1 MGPFPCLPFSCKPVI
16 LVWFTAFSE
25 SVSMISSITLLLVRD
40 WFKVFLFHSC
50 SLLIIKSHFWRTHFI
65 KSFLITPSQGPFNLQ
80 CDTQFFFIVSYKIY
94 NYFLWGVKVKGK
106 VLWSVQFSLI
116 HNIVRPR
123 YTLTWFQTNFHNYA
137 KYSFAS
143 VKPKCQTLTSPAL
156 LLQVVFHEITDFVP
170 PRSWAD
176 IAILV

>member
-1 MGPFPCLPFSCKPVI
+1 
-16 LVWFTAFSE
+16 
-25 SVSMISSITLLLVRD
+25 MIHSS
-40 WFKVFLFHSC
+40 
-50 SLLIIKSHFWRTHFI
+50 
-65 KSFLITPSQGPFNLQ
+65 
-80 CDTQFFFIVSYKIY
+80 FIVSYKIY

-116 HNIVRPR
+116 HNIIRPR
-123 YTLTWFQTNFHNYA
+123 YTLIWSQTNFHNYA

-156 LLQVVFHEITDFVP
+156 LLQVVFHEITGFVP

-176 IAILV
+176 IAILVQTGRILETLFTLVGGVWNWSCCSKLPNTHLTINTGHLLQFLYS